1 MEVKEMVRL
10 QLIDMKIDI
19 TVEAYKANI
28 KRLKEENELYTEK
41 EFPELVEIN
50 NKWIEKYQD
59 RIELLNTLKQ

>member
-19 TVEAYKANI
+19 TVEAYRANI
-28 KRLKEENELYTEK
+28 KRLEEENELYTEK